1 MHLNPR
7 WILGSIVLTSSW
19 RCVWPLQCSALQDI
33 TTTPAHTAASAVPLA
48 PIRGSLAR
56 TTASPVQE
64 TQPQISTAP
73 PTSCSAKVR
82 FPRPPPPRIDAAIK
96 LQSIQRKRG
105 VWRACVPLHRSAV
118 RGRTGRFHRVHR
130 VPQLPG
136 ELPSQ
141 CGVHLDH
148 QPATQTQDPYC
159 CSGNLLAHRGWVWGL
174 LSNEKKL

>member
-1 MHLNPR
+1 MFGPCSAMFSRTLLQHQHTPLHPLSYWHLS
-7 WILGSIVLTSSW
+7 GG
-19 RCVWPLQCSALQDI
+19 VWPELLRRLSRKHNHRLRRLHQ
-33 TTTPAHTAASAVPLA
+33 HHAVQKC
-48 PIRGSLAR
+48 G
-56 TTASPVQE
+56 
-64 TQPQISTAP
+64 
-73 PTSCSAKVR
+73 
-82 FPRPPPPRIDAAIK
+82 FPPPRIDAAIK
-96 LQSIQRKRG
+96 LHSIQRKPG
-105 VWRACVPLHRSAV
+105 VWHACVSLHRSAV

>member
-1 MHLNPR
+1 MTLCLAPA
-7 WILGSIVLTSSW
+7 V
-19 RCVWPLQCSALQDI
+19 QCSPGHYYNTSTHRCIRCPTGTFQGEFGQNYCVACPGN
-33 TTTPAHTAASAVPLA
+33 TTTDFDGSTNIMQCKSA
-48 PIRGSLAR
+48 
-56 TTASPVQE
+56 
-64 TQPQISTAP
+64 
-73 PTSCSAKVR
+73 
-82 FPRPPPPRIDAAIK
+82 FPPPPRIDAAIK

-105 VWRACVPLHRSAV
+105 VWCACVSLHRSAV